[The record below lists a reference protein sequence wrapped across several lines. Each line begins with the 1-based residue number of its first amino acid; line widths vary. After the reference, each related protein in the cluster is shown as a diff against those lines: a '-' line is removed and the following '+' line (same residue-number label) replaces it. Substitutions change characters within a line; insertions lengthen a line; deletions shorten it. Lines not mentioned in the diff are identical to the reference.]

1 MHLSKKSVP
10 NGKSRPKLLLTLSR
24 VAYLAFIIDSQHAMM
39 FGHSLVLHA
48 QELNLKPPCNED
60 VWAAGS
66 AFEWHR
72 ATQRD
77 SLDDPN
83 AAEPRFIEILKMF
96 MNEPSGTAKERLR
109 IDSFACFIVLHG
121 LISVKWHLEQKA
133 LGTGKR
139 YADIHSLIT

>member
-1 MHLSKKSVP
+1 
-10 NGKSRPKLLLTLSR
+10 
-24 VAYLAFIIDSQHAMM
+24 MM

-66 AFEWHR
+66 AFEWQR
-72 ATQRD
+72 ASQRD
-77 SLDDPN
+77 ILDDPN
-83 AAEPRFIEILKMF
+83 VSEPRFIEILKMF
-96 MNEPSGTAKERLR
+96 MNEPSNAAKERLR

-133 LGTGKR
+133 LGTGK
-139 YADIHSLIT
+139 YLQSICPLIAQALRRITRAGRLRRHPIPLPLERKNQNEITGN